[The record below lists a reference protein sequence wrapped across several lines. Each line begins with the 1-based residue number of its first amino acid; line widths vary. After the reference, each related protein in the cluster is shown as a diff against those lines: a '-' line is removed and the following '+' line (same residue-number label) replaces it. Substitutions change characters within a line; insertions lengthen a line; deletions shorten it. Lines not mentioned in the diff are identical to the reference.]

1 MRRWTGSLIGVIVMV
16 ALLLVGQTAR
26 AAVMDP
32 TINSRAAMVIDEQ
45 TGQILAAKN
54 RNERLPIASISKLLV
69 VYLVEQKI
77 ASKALSLQEKVPI
90 DPKVARLSTSPTL
103 TNVPLSADRQYTIA
117 ELLADALLPSGNA
130 AAVALGETVTGSVSA
145 TNSAV
150 TRLLRR
156 WGIQAPK
163 FVSPAGLRNGDM
175 GELRDPKQPDTAEN
189 KLSVTELAVVSRH
202 LLMDYPEVRDITKHA
217 QLTTTGVNGEPYSIV
232 NTNALT
238 KHQSGKYI
246 FTGVKTGSS
255 PSIGGNFVGET
266 KLAGQRVITVV
277 LGSGDYLDQ
286 HTRFDE
292 TIHMLDQV
300 AAKLRPI
307 RPGKRGPVVYL
318 QQANTSRGR
327 VDTQYRRRPTF
338 FVARRQAQPKPMV
351 TGKLHVKASRLLPL
365 RAKQTLGWATLTP
378 AGAQFVDG
386 RPQVKVV
393 SKQQVGQANWVTQM
407 WRKLFV
413 NH

>member
-1 MRRWTGSLIGVIVMV
+1 MT
-16 ALLLVGQTAR
+16 LLLGGQTGR

-32 TINSRAAMVIDEQ
+32 TINSRAAIVIDEQ
-45 TGQILAAKN
+45 TGQILAAKD

-77 ASKALSLQEKVPI
+77 ANKTLSLQEKVPI
-90 DPKVARLSTSPTL
+90 DPKVAQLSTSPEL
-103 TNVPLSADRQYTIA
+103 TNVPLSAGRQYTIA

-130 AAVALGETVTGSVSA
+130 AAVALGEAVTGSVPA
-145 TNSAV
+145 TNSAM

-156 WGIQAPK
+156 WGIHSPRL
-163 FVSPAGLRNGDM
+163 VSPAGLRNGDM

-202 LLMDYPEVRDITKHA
+202 LLEDYPAVRDITRRA

-232 NTNALT
+232 NTNLLT
-238 KHQSGKYI
+238 KHRSGKYT

-266 KLAGQRVITVV
+266 RLAGRRVITVV
-277 LGSGDYLDQ
+277 LGSGGYRDQ

-300 AAKLRPI
+300 AAKLRPV
-307 RPGKRGPVVYL
+307 RSGKRGPVVYL
-318 QQANTSRGR
+318 QQANTSLGQVR
-327 VDTQYRRRPTF
+327 TQYRHQPTF
-338 FVARRQAQPKPMV
+338 FVARRHPQPVV
-351 TGKLHVKASRLLPL
+351 TGKLHVKSSRLLPL
-365 RAKQTLGWATLTP
+365 RADQTIGWTTLTT
-378 AGAQFVDG
+378 ASAQFVDG
-386 RPQVKVV
+386 HPQVEVV
-393 SKQQVGQANWVTQM
+393 SEQKVGQASWVTQM
-407 WRKLFV
+407 WRKLFG